1 MLPKVLRFKRGS
13 DQVQTEKPVTLV
25 QCTEN
30 PERLI
35 VKIARVSNPN
45 NEENWDTGPKLL
57 KYLIKHKH
65 WSPFEH
71 SFMTVKIQTE
81 LDIAAQLCRH
91 RSFTW
96 QQYSQRYAVA
106 NRPQIP
112 KFRRQDTTNRQNS
125 FDDLH
130 PEVKASAQETTE
142 SLFDMAYNTYER
154 LLAMG
159 VAKETARRVLPV
171 ASPTTLYMS
180 GSARSFIHY
189 IQVRAHPDTQLEHR
203 LIAEQ
208 IQQIF
213 CTQFPITAEALGW
226 KI

>member
-1 MLPKVLRFKRGS
+1 M
-13 DQVQTEKPVTLV
+13 DTEQAVTLV
-25 QCTEN
+25 QCTQD

-45 NEENWDTGPKLL
+45 NEQNWDTGPKLL
-57 KYLIKHKH
+57 RYLIKHKH

-91 RSFTW
+91 RSFTF

-106 NRPQIP
+106 SSPKIP
-112 KFRRQDTTNRQNS
+112 EFRRQDTTNRQNS

-130 PEVKASAQETTE
+130 PDPFTQQELQVKAQKLIRE
-142 SLFDMAYNTYER
+142 SYDLYEYMLQR
-154 LLAMG
+154 G

-171 ASPTTLYMS
+171 ATPTTLYMS

-189 IQVRAHPDTQLEHR
+189 IQIRAHPDTQLEHR
-203 LIAEQ
+203 LVAEQ
-208 IQQIF
+208 IKQIF
-213 CTQFPITAEALGW
+213 CTEFPITAEALEW
-226 KI
+226 KL